1 MKTMIVK
8 TRHSNSTT
16 NVTSELAH
24 YWYDEGLSINS
35 FIVGVLDGTI
45 NAGYSIVSYAI
56 IDTALEEGKM
66 IVKSIPRG
74 SDGQVIVGND
84 WVSNTNLV

>member
-8 TRHSNSTT
+8 TRHCNSTST
-16 NVTSELAH
+16 VASELAH
-24 YWYDEGLSINS
+24 HWHDEGLSINS
-35 FIVGVLDGTI
+35 FIVGVLDGTL

-56 IDTALEEGKM
+56 IDTALEEGEM

-74 SDGQVIVGND
+74 SDG
-84 WVSNTNLV
+84 